1 MAEHG
6 GVVRGG
12 ARLSGL
18 QLMDAQ
24 LLRLEE
30 EFRRVVRRED
40 ARRALLTPQE
50 LEDERARKMGT
61 RARVLLFLS
70 YDYSY
75 PPLQW
80 TVVRQQ
86 EGDNLPPLEELARAS
101 SAGAQAVRGPS
112 RRSACRCL
120 RPSCSST
127 VQVFCVLAHLQPL
140 YSLSSPRS
148 PTLPPPVAPLGAT
161 CRGEDHVL
169 TRGRWHS

>member
-50 LEDERARKMGT
+50 LEDERARKMET
-61 RARVLLFLS
+61 RACVPLFLS

-101 SAGAQAVRGPS
+101 SAGAQAARGPFLAVRVPVLEADVFEYS
-112 RRSACRCL
+112 TGVLCTRSPPTTVLAL
-120 RPSCSST
+120 LPSLPYPATSPRPS
-127 VQVFCVLAHLQPL
+127 
-140 YSLSSPRS
+140 
-148 PTLPPPVAPLGAT
+148 
-161 CRGEDHVL
+161 RGYM
-169 TRGRWHS
+169 